1 MKLSLGDRVVS
12 IAIIIIMALL
22 SAAFL
27 LPFLLV
33 VGSSLLTPGEYAAR
47 GMAFLPRHPTLDTYK
62 ILLVGREIWIAY
74 GVSALRTLLGT
85 VMNIVVSAM
94 LAYGISK
101 KDLPGRN
108 IFITLLFITMIF
120 NGGLIPNYI
129 IVSNL
134 KLTDTIWC
142 MLLPNL
148 VNVWNVFVLRNFFNP
163 SMELACARVPKM
175 IVSKSDRETDF
186 MCLRSTAVQLSL
198 FARSTAYFCVNPV
211 LLLYIISIFGFID
224 LLLIF

>member
-129 IVSNL
+129 
-134 KLTDTIWC
+134 D
-142 MLLPNL
+142 
-148 VNVWNVFVLRNFFNP
+148 R
-163 SMELACARVPKM
+163 
-175 IVSKSDRETDF
+175 KS
-186 MCLRSTAVQLSL
+186 V
-198 FARSTAYFCVNPV
+198 V
-211 LLLYIISIFGFID
+211 
-224 LLLIF
+224 